1 MIKCVLVNGYI
12 PENTYFYVN
21 DKTNHCFVIDPGY
34 EGKKLLNITNK
45 NNYIIDKIILT
56 HGHFDH
62 IGAINEIRK
71 NIDVEVYAYI
81 DSEKYLTNSY
91 YNLSRFLGGEEV
103 IINDVKYFRDGD
115 IISLDDGFSVKVIHT
130 PGHTEDS
137 CVFYSEKDKV
147 LFSGDTLFN
156 NGIGNTSFPGGN
168 YDTLISSIKNR
179 ILTLDD
185 EVKVY
190 PGHGDETSIRSEK
203 INF

>member
-21 DKTNHCFVIDPGY
+21 DKTNHCFLIDPGY
-34 EGKKLLNITNK
+34 EGKRLLDIANK

-62 IGAINEIRK
+62 IGAISEIRK

-115 IISLDDGFSVKVIHT
+115 IISLDDGLSVKVIYT

-168 YDTLISSIKNR
+168 YDTLISSIKNK
-179 ILTLDD
+179 ILTLND

-190 PGHGDETSIRSEK
+190 PGHGDETSIRNEK

>member
-21 DKTNHCFVIDPGY
+21 DKTNHCFLIDPGY
-34 EGKKLLNITNK
+34 EGKRLLDIANK

-71 NIDVEVYAYI
+71 NIDIEVYAYI

-115 IISLDDGFSVKVIHT
+115 ILSLDDGFSVKVIHT

>member
-21 DKTNHCFVIDPGY
+21 DKTNHCFLIDPGY
-34 EGKKLLNITNK
+34 EGKRLLDIANK

-71 NIDVEVYAYI
+71 NIDIEVYAYI

>member
-34 EGKKLLNITNK
+34 EGKRLLDIANK